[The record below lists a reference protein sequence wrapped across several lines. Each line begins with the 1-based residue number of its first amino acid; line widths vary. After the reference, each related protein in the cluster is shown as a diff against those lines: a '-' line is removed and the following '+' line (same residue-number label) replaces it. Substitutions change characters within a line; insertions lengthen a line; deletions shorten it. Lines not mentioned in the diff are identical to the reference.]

1 MLRILRK
8 LLWPL
13 GLLYGMITSV
23 RNFLYDRGILKS
35 YSFEVPIIAVGN
47 LSVGGTGKSPMVE
60 YLIRML
66 QSDYK
71 IATLSRG
78 YRRKSTGFV
87 LADASSTADILGDE
101 PFQFHRKFPNV
112 SVAVDA
118 DRKRGIENLLKT
130 VNPDIIILD
139 DAFQHRRV
147 KAGFYILLTSYDN
160 IYPDDMMLPA
170 GNLREPA
177 WGADRADLIVVTKC
191 PSNLSESEKQKIIG
205 KLGPKKNQSVFFSSI
220 AYDEKLTN
228 GESSILVDEIRKKR
242 KTLVAGI
249 AKPLP
254 FFDFLRTEGDTV
266 LEFPDHHDFTDGDI
280 AKISAAANDFPVVT
294 TEKDFVRLTGHLPRH
309 QLYYLPIRTDIEN
322 GSGFD
327 KIVQNYV
334 GKSTGN
340 R

>member
-1 MLRILRK
+1 MLRIMRK
-8 LLWPL
+8 LLWPF

-35 YSFEVPIIAVGN
+35 HSFEIPIVAVGN

-71 IATLSRG
+71 MATLSRG

-101 PFQFHRKFPNV
+101 PYQFHRKFPNV

-130 VNPDIIILD
+130 VNPEIIILD

-191 PSNLSESEKQKIIG
+191 PSNLSESEKQKIIV
-205 KLGPKKNQSVFFSSI
+205 KLRPKKNQSVFFSSI
-220 AYDEKLTN
+220 AYDEKVTN
-228 GESSILVDEIRKKR
+228 GESSIFVDEIRKKR

-249 AKPLP
+249 AKPQP
-254 FFDFLRTEGDTV
+254 FFDFLRTGGDTV
-266 LEFPDHHDFTDGDI
+266 LEFPDHHDFTEGDI